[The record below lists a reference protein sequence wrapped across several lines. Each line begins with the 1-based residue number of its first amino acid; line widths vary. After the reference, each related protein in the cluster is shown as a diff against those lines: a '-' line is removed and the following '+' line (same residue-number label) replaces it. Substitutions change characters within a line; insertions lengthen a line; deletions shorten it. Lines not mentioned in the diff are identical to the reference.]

1 MKIGY
6 LHLGPPQHGIYRYG
20 KFLARAAKERSD
32 LIVLEAEAI
41 LTGDSQGDRQKLIAA
56 AQQLQAADLVH
67 IQFSYFND
75 LLWGSGWMQL
85 EHLKIFLDSCDCPIA
100 VTLHDVYYT
109 PPKLRGIATQVL
121 PAVFPLFG
129 AKRGDGDLPQRPE
142 PSVSDLKRAARA
154 VKEWSINTFGASTAT
169 LQALTQRAD
178 LVLVCTQ
185 AEANRL
191 ADRVEAGRLKIVP
204 HFVES
209 HPRSL
214 TRIEARKSLN
224 LEGFKIV
231 TLLGF
236 IYPYKGHQLLIEAMA
251 ELPSDVRVIFA
262 GSIDADAEFVR
273 SLLQLAKEKGVEDRL
288 KLTGYLSETELE
300 TYLTA
305 TDLAICP
312 FAEFSASGSISTWI
326 SVTCPILA
334 SNLPQIAEYNALEL
348 DAIGVF
354 HPYTAA
360 ALAAAIKDCLAKSPD
375 AQQTKVAKLAQR
387 LSLAN
392 IFEQHLSVYQ
402 PLWREEVVRP

>member
-41 LTGDSQGDRQKLIAA
+41 LTGDSQSDYQKLIAA

-75 LLWGSGWMQL
+75 RLWGSGWMQL
-85 EHLKIFLDSCDCPIA
+85 EHLKTFLDSCDCPIA

-109 PPKLRGIATQVL
+109 PPNLRGIATQVL
-121 PAVFPLFG
+121 PAVFPFFG
-129 AKRGDGDLPQRPE
+129 SKKGDRDLPQRPE
-142 PSVSDLKRAARA
+142 PPVSDFKRTARA

-169 LQALTQRAD
+169 LKALVQRAD

-185 AEANRL
+185 AEADRL
-191 ADRVEAGRLKIVP
+191 ADRVETSKLKIVP

-209 HPRSL
+209 RSRSL
-214 TRIEARKSLN
+214 TRIGARNSLN
-224 LEGFKIV
+224 LEGCKIV

-251 ELPSDVRVIFA
+251 ELPSDVQVIFA
-262 GSIDADAEFVR
+262 GSTDADPEFVR

-288 KLTGYLSETELE
+288 RLTGYLSETELE

-305 TDLAICP
+305 TDLAVCP
-312 FAEFSASGSISTWI
+312 FAEFSASGSISSWI

-348 DAIGVF
+348 DAIEVF

-360 ALAAAIKDCLAKSPD
+360 VLAAAIKDCLAKAPA
-375 AQQTKVAKLAQR
+375 AQQAKVARLAQR

-392 IFEQHLSVYQ
+392 ILEQHLSVYQ
-402 PLWREEVVRP
+402 PLRRE

>member
-20 KFLARAAKERSD
+20 KFLAQAAKERSD

-41 LTGDSQGDRQKLIAA
+41 LAGESRGDRQKLIAA
-56 AQQLQAADLVH
+56 AQQLRAADLVH

-75 LLWGSGWMQL
+75 RLWGSGWMQL
-85 EHLKIFLDSCDCPIA
+85 EHLKTFLDCCDCPIA

-109 PPKLRGIATQVL
+109 PPNLQGIATQVL
-121 PAVFPLFG
+121 PAVFPFLG
-129 AKRGDGDLPQRPE
+129 AKRGNSDLPQRPK
-142 PSVSDLKRAARA
+142 PPVSDFKRAAHA

-178 LVLVCTQ
+178 LILVCTQ
-185 AEANRL
+185 AEADRL
-191 ADRVEAGRLKIVP
+191 TDRVEAAKLKIVP

-209 HPRSL
+209 HSRSL

-236 IYPYKGHQLLIEAMA
+236 IYPYKGHQLLIEAMT
-251 ELPSDVRVIFA
+251 ELPSEVRVIFA
-262 GSIDADAEFVR
+262 GSMDADPEFVR

-288 KLTGYLSETELE
+288 QLTGYLSETELE

-305 TDLAICP
+305 TDLAVCP

-326 SVTCPILA
+326 SVACPILA

-348 DAIGVF
+348 DAIRVF

-360 ALAAAIKDCLAKSPD
+360 ALAAAIKDCLAKSTD
-375 AQQTKVAKLAQR
+375 AQQAKVAKLAQR

-392 IFEQHLSVYQ
+392 IFERHLSVYQ
-402 PLWREEVVRP
+402 PLGREEVVRL